1 LELRVS
7 LPVGHHAVL
16 TQPDTLLID
25 GYRHMLVLVGVYPDN
40 HPNRVAAMA
49 TLASHQCCHLDLLKN
64 GCEG

>member
-1 LELRVS
+1 
-7 LPVGHHAVL
+7 VL

-40 HPNRVAAMA
+40 HPNRVATVA
-49 TLASHQCCHLDLLKN
+49 TLASDQCCHLDLLKN